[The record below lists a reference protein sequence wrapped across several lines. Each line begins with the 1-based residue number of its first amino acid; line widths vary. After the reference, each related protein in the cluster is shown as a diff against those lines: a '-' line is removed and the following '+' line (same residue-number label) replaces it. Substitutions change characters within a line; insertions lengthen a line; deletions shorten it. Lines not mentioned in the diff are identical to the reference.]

1 MKINNYREFTQ
12 KFDEVNEEFL
22 GSLLAAAKGAFKN
35 FLTGISA
42 PFKSLGDDFKKGLKR
57 EELKKKV
64 TSTLDSLLKTSTDSI
79 NKAEDES
86 SLNQIVDQFKKEF
99 DEKCAQIDKEIQS
112 VKESNGNLLLEGA
125 IKDGMIMGRVLLGMV
140 KQKSTELKMEFDKR
154 VAAAKDLA
162 SKKAVRISEIKALVD
177 DFKKK
182 IVDDKYLDD
191 QVKKYKEENKIEVEE
206 ESKGGN
212 IVLDWGDVEVE
223 VKKLEGDAAAK
234 HPGYLQVVKSGS
246 KKLVVV
252 EGQEVLVKISGEIKK
267 GDKVKL
273 TDILRNGQPDP
284 MKEYETGALERILN
298 EKGEE
303 VDSYKF
309 ESSTEADG
317 QEDLAKKLSELKAK
331 KPDEI
336 KRVSSFVDFVS
347 KDENKPKLVEIEKI
361 MSTES

>member
-1 MKINNYREFTQ
+1 MKHIRDYE
-12 KFDEVNEEFL
+12 KFNEEFL
-22 GSLLAAAKGAFKN
+22 GSLLNAAKGAFKN
-35 FLTGISA
+35 FLTGISV
-42 PFKSLGDDFKKGLKR
+42 PFKTLGDDFKKGLQK
-57 EELKKKV
+57 EELKKKM
-64 TSTLDSLLKTSTDSI
+64 TTTLDSLLKTATDSI

-86 SLNQIVDQFKKEF
+86 ALNQIVDQFKKEF
-99 DEKCAQIDKEIQS
+99 DEKCAQIDKEIKT
-112 VKESNGNLLLEGA
+112 VKESNSLILESA

-140 KQKSTELKMEFDKR
+140 RQKATEIKMEFDKK

-162 SKKAVRISEIKALVD
+162 SKKAARISEIKALVD

-182 IVDDKYLDD
+182 IVDDKYLDE
-191 QVKKYKEENKIEVEE
+191 QVKKYKEENKIESTPEQ
-206 ESKGGN
+206 GGN
-212 IVLDWGDVEVE
+212 IVLDWGDVEIE
-223 VKKLEGDAAAK
+223 IKKLEGEASTK

-246 KKLVVV
+246 KKLIVA

-309 ESSTEADG
+309 EGVETSG
-317 QEDLAKKLSELKAK
+317 QEDLVKKLGELKAK

-361 MSTES
+361 MNT